1 MISLVNG
8 YVCHDCSDVALA
20 KQGKDPNAKPGE
32 PQDGAHKTGGISAF
46 ANQPAT
52 ILDGALKGLL
62 SANPVTAATATD
74 PAQLNGRLPPTPAV
88 DISV

>member
-8 YVCHDCSDVALA
+8 YVCHDCADVALA

-32 PQDGAHKTGGISAF
+32 PQDGKHKTGGISAF
-46 ANQPAT
+46 ADQPAT

-62 SANPVTAATATD
+62 SANPVNAATAAD
-74 PAQLNGRLPPTPAV
+74 PAQLSGRATPAPTV
-88 DISV
+88 DLSV

>member
-46 ANQPAT
+46 ADEPAT

-62 SANPVTAATATD
+62 SANPVMAAAAAD
-74 PAQLNGRLPPTPAV
+74 PLQSSARPPSAPIV
-88 DISV
+88 DLSV

>member
-52 ILDGALKGLL
+52 ILDGALQGLL

-74 PAQLNGRLPPTPAV
+74 PAQLNGQLPPTPAV

>member
-32 PQDGAHKTGGISAF
+32 PQDASHKTGGISAF
-46 ANQPAT
+46 ADQPAT

-62 SANPVTAATATD
+62 SANPVAAATATD
-74 PAQLNGRLPPTPAV
+74 PSQINARLPATPAV
-88 DISV
+88 DLSV

>member
-32 PQDGAHKTGGISAF
+32 PQDASRKAGGISAF

-62 SANPVTAATATD
+62 SANPITAAAATD
-74 PAQLNGRLPPTPAV
+74 PSQLNAHPTATRSVDMAV
-88 DISV
+88 